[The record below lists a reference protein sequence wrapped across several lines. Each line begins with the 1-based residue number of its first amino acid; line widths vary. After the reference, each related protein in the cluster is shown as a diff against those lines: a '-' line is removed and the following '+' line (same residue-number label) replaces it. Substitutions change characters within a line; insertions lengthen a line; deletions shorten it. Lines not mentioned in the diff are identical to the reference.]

1 LTFGVKG
8 LISKNIISQPIL
20 DISLTWIPLTDERF
34 AQVRADVIHHT
45 YGCQV
50 LCGRSLDTPIKGDD
64 WVDYILMK
72 FFYFFAILGNEI
84 YSFSKGNIILF
95 I

>member
-1 LTFGVKG
+1 M
-8 LISKNIISQPIL
+8 
-20 DISLTWIPLTDERF
+20 
-34 AQVRADVIHHT
+34 RADVIHHT

-50 LCGRSLDTPIKGDD
+50 LCGRSLDTPIKDND

-72 FFYFFAILGNEI
+72 FFYCFAILDNEI
-84 YSFSKGNIILF
+84 FSFSKGNIILF